1 MEAPPTPPVLHV
13 LLIEDDPENLDLLVE
28 TLETEIAG
36 HSLRWD
42 PCGDFDEALER
53 IERQR
58 YDLVVT
64 DVYRD
69 RKGEPKT
76 VEHGDVQAGRVVDQI
91 VNRRFCP
98 VVVFTDGSIPSSV
111 TYGPFV
117 RSADKSMGNEEIEA
131 ALRELIETGIP
142 AAARAIHEEI
152 DQVAGSYLW
161 TFLSD
166 NWDDLRE
173 SGLDTRS
180 VLERVLRRRAA
191 IQLARIRGGATPEEV
206 GVVEAAE
213 FYMYPSI
220 AGDEYR
226 LGEVVR
232 GVDDGAFRVVLTPH
246 CHLTVQSGKDRPKTE
261 FVLTVRA
268 VPAGEAVRLAYEGSN
283 EDPWSGSAEKV
294 EGKVRRRINSP
305 ADLMGSPSGRYWF
318 LPGFLKIPDLYC
330 DLLQLESL
338 PFDVLRD
345 EFERIAVLDTPFAEA
360 LQSCFTRFY
369 SSVGL
374 PSLDP
379 ARFDHLPNLTASG
392 ETPIAANKV
401 TEPDQTSR

>member
-1 MEAPPTPPVLHV
+1 MESTPPVLHV
-13 LLIEDDPENLDLLVE
+13 LLIEDDPDNLELLVE

-42 PCGDFDEALER
+42 PCDDFDEALER

-69 RKGEPKT
+69 RQGEPKT
-76 VEHGDVQAGRVVDQI
+76 VEQGDVQAGRVVDQI

-117 RSADKSMGNEEIEA
+117 RSADKSMGNGQIET

-161 TFLSD
+161 SFLSE

-191 IQLARIRGGATPEEV
+191 IQLARIRGGAAPEEV

-213 FYMYPSI
+213 FYVYPSI

-268 VPAGEAVRLAYEGSN
+268 VPAGEAVRLAYEGST
-283 EDPWSGSAEKV
+283 EDPWSGSAAKV

-305 ADLMGSPSGRYWF
+305 ADLMGSPAGRYWF

-338 PFDVLRD
+338 PFEVLRD
-345 EFERIAVLDTPFAEA
+345 DYDRVAVLDTPFAEA

-374 PSLDP
+374 PALDP
-379 ARFDHLPNLTASG
+379 ARFDHLPGLTANG
-392 ETPIAANKV
+392 EPPIPNDGASA
-401 TEPDQTSR
+401 PDGGT